1 MDNLLMH
8 IRGEGWGWVLLT
20 RFKRWERWDKEL
32 FFKLSF
38 RGQEAHCWSSNHPLA
53 SFVSESISGNDFRAF
68 FLILFRDWHGQIDN
82 CFWHYM
88 GHTLRDRLI
97 TAAHHS
103 EGMTRERKQ
112 FQKQETR
119 AGETGSRDGP
129 SFSRTLWG
137 ELRICTQQKYKHT
150 TFFYS
155 HVSLVEVKDFQVLFH
170 AQKSI
175 ISHRFWAHNNSMI
188 NAQVCFGMVTIRGHS
203 KTCSFVTQHSATDV
217 TMFDGA
223 CSWHAG
229 CRSVHQSCC
238 CGSSVHFTTMWVLS
252 NVEKTTSQTTFTIT
266 HYFTCIKTS

>member
-137 ELRICTQQKYKHT
+137 KLRICTQQKYKHT

-217 TMFDGA
+217 TRFDRA

-252 NVEKTTSQTTFTIT
+252 NVEKPRHKLPSQLHI
-266 HYFTCIKTS
+266 ISPA

>member
-137 ELRICTQQKYKHT
+137 KLRICTQQKYKHT

-217 TMFDGA
+217 TRFDGA